1 MSEPDRNIAS
11 TSRKLFRDRSILTK
25 TGIILTSILAGILLL
40 IIFAIIGTSLWLTP
54 NRLTKII
61 NTEASRNLDADVTAY
76 NARLSIWST
85 FPYACLDLDSLRII
99 SRSLDNV
106 PDHKLADLPLDAS
119 FLASAHNIHGGINI
133 VKLLKK
139 SFDIND
145 LRAEDLELNLVMVSD
160 SVSNFN
166 ILKHTRK
173 LEKIP
178 YFTIRQLTLFNPRN
192 IRIYS
197 LPAKAEGCIDLSR
210 ISLTRNEASPD
221 TYTLALKGDADAVV
235 NKVNILKDFPFDLS
249 GQTDIAFN
257 PFRISLT
264 DFKTVLG
271 NTEGKM
277 NLEIQTGK
285 VVKLNRFSYKLNDFK
300 PFELLKYIKGLEY
313 SLPDSTRAD
322 ILMNASATLTA
333 PYDFSSSR
341 LPSML
346 IDFNVPDGEIEYI
359 AKQSKTYLI
368 RHSGIKGK
376 VAIDGAHPDSSYA
389 KILPFNVNGEDTNVQ
404 LKANISN
411 ILSDPE
417 IRIALN
423 GSTDAELTG
432 KIISP
437 LKSYALAGTMNTD
450 IVLDVRLS
458 DIKRSTLENI
468 ILNGDISFHNYR
480 MRFPNLGVAASGK
493 ELNMNFGGKASDIY
507 DKTIANGIFDMKATA
522 DRINIMAKGYDINIS
537 GLDFSSKMKEDH
549 PARLSEISALMP
561 FDLDIKTT
569 AVDIANKRDTV
580 RISMRNMLVDG
591 QAVTRPGKAV
601 LNQFTANITGD
612 SINAVD
618 GKTRMTMNELSSRL
632 SASEMQKSIVS
643 RKYAKP
649 EKWTAD
655 SNSMNFI
662 DHSAEYLSVNLPQ
675 KAIDI
680 IGKWKSYMSLKV
692 KSGTLLTPALPLRN
706 GFGDLD
712 IEASFDSVKLNNL
725 HFNSQDT
732 RLKAKGKVSNLRQFL
747 TSRSVA
753 PLQVALDVAIDTVR
767 INQLCGAYNH
777 GLKLTHGPNASV
789 LTVIPDTLTS
799 SDTVSL
805 LVPRNIIAD
814 IKASA
819 MMTEYTDLYLHDLST
834 GISMRDGKFK
844 IKDLGIAS
852 SFGALKLNFE
862 YDTSDIQRMGMNLQG
877 SIADVNLV
885 NFFSKFHTLLLMMP
899 QMRNLKGN
907 LSTMAEAKLLLF
919 PNMYLNMPSIWADV
933 YVHGDHLLLHQDSF
947 IRRITKMMLIP
958 NSEDIRLSNINIH
971 ASVHDN
977 LMELYPFGIRF
988 DRYHL
993 QFGGLNN
1000 FDGDMYYHLGID
1012 KSPVPFPF
1020 GINIIGNF
1028 KHPEMR
1034 FGGASFKINKGE
1046 EITASVMEDKRVNL
1060 LLELKCLVRKFIE
1073 KAAEADTTPASFYV
1087 Y

>member
-11 TSRKLFRDRSILTK
+11 MSRKHFRDRSILTK
-25 TGIILTSILAGILLL
+25 TGIILPSILAGILLL
-40 IIFAIIGTSLWLTP
+40 IIFAIVGTSLWLTP
-54 NRLTKII
+54 DRLTKII
-61 NTEASRNLDADVTAY
+61 NTEASKNLDADVTVY

-85 FPYACLDLDSLRII
+85 FPYACLDLDSLRLV

-106 PDHKLADLPLDAS
+106 PTDKLAELPSDAS
-119 FLASAHNIHGGINI
+119 FLASARNIHGGINI
-133 VKLLKK
+133 FKLLTK
-139 SFDIND
+139 SIDINY
-145 LRAEDLELNLVMVSD
+145 LKAEDLELNLVTVSD

-166 ILKHTRK
+166 ILKHKKK
-173 LEKIP
+173 LDKIP
-178 YFTIRQLTLFNPRN
+178 YFTIRQLTLSNPRH

-197 LPAKAEGCIDLSR
+197 LPANTEAWVDLSHM
-210 ISLTRNEASPD
+210 SLTRSKTSSD
-221 TYTLALKGDADAVV
+221 TYTVAIKGDADAVV
-235 NKVNILKDFPFDLS
+235 NKENVLKEFPFDIS
-249 GQTDIAFN
+249 GQANLVFN
-257 PFRISLT
+257 PLRISLADFNT
-264 DFKTVLG
+264 DLG
-271 NTEGKM
+271 NTKGKI
-277 NLEIQTGK
+277 NLEFQAEK
-285 VVKLNRFSYKLNDFK
+285 APRLNRLSYRLNDFR
-300 PFELLKYIKGLEY
+300 PLGLLDYFKGMKASVPE
-313 SLPDSTRAD
+313 SLHAD
-322 ILMNASATLTA
+322 ILMNASAKLTS

-341 LPSML
+341 LPSVT
-346 IDFNVPDGEIEYI
+346 IDFNVPQGNIEYTDER
-359 AKQSKTYLI
+359 SKTYML
-368 RHSGIKGK
+368 RHSDINGE
-376 VAIDGAHPDSSYA
+376 VAIDGAHPNSSYA
-389 KILPFNVNGEDTNVQ
+389 KILPFNINGEGTNME
-404 LKANISN
+404 LRANISN
-411 ILSDPE
+411 ILADPG
-417 IRIALN
+417 IRLAMQ
-423 GSTDAELTG
+423 GSTDAGLTG

-450 IVLDVRLS
+450 IVLDFRLS

-468 ILNGDISFHNYR
+468 ILNGDISFHNYK
-480 MRFPNLGVAASGK
+480 MRFPNLGIAASGK
-493 ELNMNFGGKASDIY
+493 ELNMNFGGKASDIS
-507 DKTIANGIFDMKATA
+507 DKTIANGIFDMKANA
-522 DRINIMAKGYDINIS
+522 DRINVMAKGYDINIS

-561 FDLDIKTT
+561 FDLDIKTS
-569 AVDIANKRDTV
+569 AIDIANKRDTV

-601 LNQFTANITGD
+601 LNRFTANITGD
-612 SINAVD
+612 SINAVN

-643 RKYAKP
+643 RKYIKP
-649 EKWTAD
+649 EKWTVD

-662 DHSAEYLSVNLPQ
+662 DHSAEYLSVNLPR

-680 IGKWKSYMSLKV
+680 IGKWKSYMSLKA

-747 TSRSVA
+747 TSHSVA

-844 IKDLGIAS
+844 IKDLGIDS
-852 SFGALKLNFE
+852 NFGALKLNFE
-862 YDTSDIQRMGMNLQG
+862 YDTSDIQHMGMNLQG

-907 LSTMAEAKLLLF
+907 LSAMAEAKLLLF

-947 IRRITKMMLIP
+947 IRRITKMMLIS
-958 NSEDIRLSNINIH
+958 NSEDIRLSDMNIH

-977 LMELYPFGIRF
+977 LMELYPFEISF
-988 DRYHL
+988 DRYRL

-1000 FDGDMYYHLGID
+1000 FNGDMYYHLGID

-1034 FGGASFKINKGE
+1034 FGGATFKVNKGE
-1046 EITASVMEDKRVNL
+1046 GITASVMEEKCVNL
-1060 LLELKCLVRKFIE
+1060 MLELKCLVRKFIE